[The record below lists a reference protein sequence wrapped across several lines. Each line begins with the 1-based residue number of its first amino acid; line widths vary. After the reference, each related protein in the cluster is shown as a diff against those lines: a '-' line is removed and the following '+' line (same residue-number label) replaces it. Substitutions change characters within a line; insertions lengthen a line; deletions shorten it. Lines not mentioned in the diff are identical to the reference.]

1 MNKNEVLDKILGS
14 MICCALGDAM
24 GAVTENLTFD
34 QIRDKYPGGVREL
47 IAPDKTAFAYGNT
60 PGQITDDFSQ
70 TYLLTE
76 EIIKNDGIITAECV
90 EEMLIRWSGIPK
102 WFNRFAG
109 PTTRSA
115 ISAIK
120 AKKEGREYIVNE
132 VIDYAR
138 QATNGSAMKISP
150 AGFFNPCNIDNAIE
164 DAVCI
169 TRVTHDNQL
178 AISGACAAAAAISKA
193 FERDATVY
201 DIIQAGIYGAAKGE
215 EIGMKISRT
224 VGGASVTERIGMAV
238 SLALLPETKEE
249 RLRKIYNLVGT
260 GLHVSEAV
268 PAAFGILLICNGDS
282 METVYEAVNI
292 GYDTDTVAAIAG
304 SIAGALNGTKG
315 IKEEY
320 FEIINRENE
329 ISLEETAEKAAELA
343 VKKNGEM

>member
-193 FERDATVY
+193 FERNATVY

-238 SLALLPETKEE
+238 SLALLPETKKE

>member
-1 MNKNEVLDKILGS
+1 
-14 MICCALGDAM
+14 M
-24 GAVTENLTFD
+24 GAVTENLSFD

-76 EIIKNDGIITAECV
+76 EIIKNGGSINAECV
-90 EEMLIRWSGIPK
+90 ENMLIRWSGIPK

-115 ISAIK
+115 ISEIK
-120 AKKEGREYIVNE
+120 AKKEGREYVVNE

-178 AISGACAAAAAISKA
+178 AISGACATAAAVSKA
-193 FERDATVY
+193 FEQNATVY

-215 EIGMKISRT
+215 EIGMKVSRT
-224 VGGASVTERIGMAV
+224 VGGASVKERIGMAV

-260 GLHVSEAV
+260 GLHLSEAV
-268 PAAFGILLICNGDS
+268 PRGPGDS
-282 METVYEAVNI
+282 H
-292 GYDTDTVAAIAG
+292 
-304 SIAGALNGTKG
+304 
-315 IKEEY
+315 
-320 FEIINRENE
+320 FC
-329 ISLEETAEKAAELA
+329 
-343 VKKNGEM
+343 